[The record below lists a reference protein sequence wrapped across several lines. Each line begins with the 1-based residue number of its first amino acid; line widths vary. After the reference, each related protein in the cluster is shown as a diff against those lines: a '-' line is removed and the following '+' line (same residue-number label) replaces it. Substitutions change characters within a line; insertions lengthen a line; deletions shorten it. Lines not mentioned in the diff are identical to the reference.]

1 MSHVLKDEPYS
12 SFPNRATNIWISLL
26 NRSVRDFFVSPV
38 RTVKRH
44 CRPFFAEGAHVLA
57 CARITILIALKD
69 TVLQLFFSDDMA
81 RDPVCGM
88 FVDEENPAFMAVMDG
103 RTYYFCSE
111 ACMLTFVQPEKE
123 RQALKRLVY
132 FSVSLGAL
140 LMALM
145 FYRGPLP
152 LFSKK
157 VWALIL
163 ATPVQ
168 FISGWRYYRGAWG
181 AAKAGTMNM
190 DTLIVVGS
198 STAYFYSL
206 FVVLFP
212 NMAPSTEVYFDAS
225 ANILALILV
234 GKLLEEIAR
243 GRASEAV
250 RRLLDLQPPMARLLK
265 EDGSEEEVPVE
276 EVMPF
281 DVVIVRPGE
290 KIPLDGEVLEGRSS
304 VDESMITGESI
315 PVAKGVGDEVIGGT
329 VNKEGALKVEVTKIG
344 MNTTLQQIVHMVE
357 EAQQSQAPIQRV
369 ADKVASY
376 FTPVVI
382 ATGIIAFVGWYWSTG
397 DFSLA
402 ITSFVAVV
410 IVACPC
416 AMGIAT
422 PTAILVGA
430 AQGAKNGILI
440 KGGEYLEKTRE
451 IQAIAFD
458 KTGTLTKGEIIV
470 TDIHA
475 EDAEEMLRLVASLE
489 RRSEHPIGE
498 AIVREAQSKGLELPE
513 PKDFEALAGRGVKGV
528 VDGRQMIVG
537 TKRLMDEIGV
547 DIDEKTDLRATELFD
562 QGKTL
567 VFVSVEDKI
576 VGLIAV
582 ADDLKEEAAEA
593 VARLKSM
600 GLEVVMITGDNSRTA
615 ETIARKVG
623 INRYLAEVLP
633 EDKVEE
639 VKKLQEEGLVVAM
652 VGDGINDAPAL
663 AQADVGIALG
673 SGTDVALET
682 GGIVLIRNNLM
693 DVVTAIQLS
702 KATFSKIMQN
712 LFWAFGYN
720 AALIPIAAGVLRPWG
735 IVMHPIL
742 AAGAMAFSS
751 ISVVF
756 NSLLLRK
763 FRPDV

>member
-1 MSHVLKDEPYS
+1 
-12 SFPNRATNIWISLL
+12 
-26 NRSVRDFFVSPV
+26 
-38 RTVKRH
+38 
-44 CRPFFAEGAHVLA
+44 
-57 CARITILIALKD
+57 
-69 TVLQLFFSDDMA
+69 
-81 RDPVCGM
+81 M
-88 FVDEENPAFMAVMDG
+88 FVDDENPAFTAEIDG

-111 ACMLTFVQPEKE
+111 ACMLTFIQPEKE
-123 RQALKRLVY
+123 RKALKRLVY

-145 FYRGPLP
+145 FYSGPLP
-152 LFSKK
+152 LFTKK

-168 FISGWRYYRGAWG
+168 FIAGWRYYRGAWG
-181 AAKAGTMNM
+181 AAKARTMNM

-198 STAYFYSL
+198 STAYFYSV
-206 FVVLFP
+206 FVVLAP
-212 NMAPSTEVYFDAS
+212 NLAPSSEVYFDAS

-281 DVVIVRPGE
+281 DVVIVKPGE
-290 KIPLDGEVLEGRSS
+290 KIPLDGEVIEGASS

-315 PVAKGVGDEVIGGT
+315 PVTKGVGDEVIGGT

-344 MNTTLQQIVHMVE
+344 MNTTLQQIVQMVE
-357 EAQQSQAPIQRV
+357 DAQMSQAPIQRI
-369 ADKVASY
+369 ADRVASY

-382 ATGIIAFVGWYWSTG
+382 AVGLIAFAGWYWTTG
-397 DFSLA
+397 DFGLS

-451 IQAIAFD
+451 IQAIVFD
-458 KTGTLTKGEIIV
+458 KTGTLTKGEIFV
-470 TDIHA
+470 TDIHS
-475 EDAEEMLRLVASLE
+475 EDPEEMLRLIASLE

-498 AIVREAQSKGLELPE
+498 AIVREAEARGLKLPE
-513 PKDFEALAGRGVKGV
+513 PRDFEALAGRGVKGT

-537 TKRLMDEIGV
+537 TQRLMDEIGAEL
-547 DIDEKTDLRATELFD
+547 DEETGRKAHELFD

-567 VFVSVEDKI
+567 VFVSVDGI
-576 VGLIAV
+576 VTGLIAV
-582 ADDLKEEAAEA
+582 ADELKEEAGEA
-593 VARLKSM
+593 IARLKSM

-615 ETIARKVG
+615 EAIAKKVG
-623 INRYLAEVLP
+623 IDRYLAEVLP
-633 EDKVEE
+633 EDKVGE
-639 VKKLQEEGLVVAM
+639 VIKLQEEGLVVAM

-663 AQADVGIALG
+663 AKADVGIALG

-682 GGIVLIRNNLM
+682 GGIVLIRNNLN

-702 KATFSKIMQN
+702 KATFSKIKQN

-720 AALIPIAAGVLRPWG
+720 AALIPVAAGVFRPWG

-751 ISVVF
+751 ISVVA
-756 NSLLLRK
+756 NSLLLRRFK
-763 FRPDV
+763 PER

>member
-1 MSHVLKDEPYS
+1 
-12 SFPNRATNIWISLL
+12 
-26 NRSVRDFFVSPV
+26 
-38 RTVKRH
+38 
-44 CRPFFAEGAHVLA
+44 
-57 CARITILIALKD
+57 
-69 TVLQLFFSDDMA
+69 
-81 RDPVCGM
+81 M
-88 FVDEENPAFMAVMDG
+88 FVDEEHPAFTAEIDG
-103 RTYYFCSE
+103 RAYYFCSE
-111 ACMLTFVQPEKE
+111 ACMLTFIQPEKE
-123 RQALKRLVY
+123 RKALTRLVY

-145 FYRGPLP
+145 FYSGPLP
-152 LFSKK
+152 LFTKK

-168 FISGWRYYRGAWG
+168 FIAGWRYYRGAWG
-181 AAKAGTMNM
+181 AAKARTMNM

-198 STAYFYSL
+198 STAYFYSV
-206 FVVLFP
+206 FVVLAP
-212 NMAPSTEVYFDAS
+212 NLAPSSEVYFDAS

-281 DVVIVRPGE
+281 DVVIVKPGE
-290 KIPLDGEVLEGRSS
+290 KIPLDGEVIEGASS

-315 PVAKGVGDEVIGGT
+315 PVTKGVGDEVIGGT

-357 EAQQSQAPIQRV
+357 EAQMSQAPIQRI

-382 ATGIIAFVGWYWSTG
+382 AVGLIAFAGWYWTTG
-397 DFSLA
+397 DFGLS

-451 IQAIAFD
+451 IQAIVFD
-458 KTGTLTKGEIIV
+458 KTGTLTKGEIFV
-470 TDIHA
+470 TDIHS
-475 EDAEEMLRLVASLE
+475 EDPEEMLRLIASLE

-498 AIVREAQSKGLELPE
+498 AIVREAEARGLKLPE
-513 PKDFEALAGRGVKGV
+513 PRDFEALAGRGVKGT

-537 TKRLMDEIGV
+537 TQRLMDEIGAEL
-547 DIDEKTDLRATELFD
+547 DEETGRKAHELFD

-567 VFVSVEDKI
+567 VFVSVDGI
-576 VGLIAV
+576 VTGLIAV
-582 ADDLKEEAAEA
+582 ADELKDEAGEA
-593 VARLKSM
+593 IARLKAM

-615 ETIARKVG
+615 EAIAKKVG
-623 INRYLAEVLP
+623 IDRYLAEVLP
-633 EDKVEE
+633 EDKVGE
-639 VKKLQEEGLVVAM
+639 VIKLQEEGLVVAM

-682 GGIVLIRNNLM
+682 GGIVLIRNNLN

-702 KATFSKIMQN
+702 KATFSKIKQN

-720 AALIPIAAGVLRPWG
+720 AALIPVAAGVFRPWG

-751 ISVVF
+751 ISVVA
-756 NSLLLRK
+756 NSLLLRRFK
-763 FRPDV
+763 PER

>member
-1 MSHVLKDEPYS
+1 
-12 SFPNRATNIWISLL
+12 
-26 NRSVRDFFVSPV
+26 
-38 RTVKRH
+38 
-44 CRPFFAEGAHVLA
+44 
-57 CARITILIALKD
+57 
-69 TVLQLFFSDDMA
+69 MA

-88 FVDEENPAFMAVMDG
+88 FVDEEHPAFTAEVDG

-111 ACMLTFVQPEKE
+111 ACMLTFVQPERE

-132 FSVSLGAL
+132 FSVSIGATV
-140 LMALM
+140 MALM
-145 FYRGPLP
+145 FYTGPLP
-152 LFSKK
+152 LFSKH
-157 VWALIL
+157 VWTFLL

-168 FISGWRYYRGAWG
+168 FIAGWRYYRGAWG
-181 AAKAGTMNM
+181 AAKARTMNM
-190 DTLIVVGS
+190 DTLIVIGS
-198 STAYFYSL
+198 STAYFYSV
-206 FVVLFP
+206 FVVFFP
-212 NMAPSTEVYFDAS
+212 QLVPSTEVYFDAA

-250 RRLLDLQPPMARLLK
+250 RRLLDLQPPVARLLK
-265 EDGSEEEVPVE
+265 EDGTEEEVPVE

-281 DVVIVRPGE
+281 DVLIVRPGE
-290 KIPLDGEVLEGRSS
+290 KIPLDGEVTEGASS

-357 EAQQSQAPIQRV
+357 EAQLSRAPIQRV
-369 ADKVASY
+369 ADTIASY
-376 FTPVVI
+376 FVPVVI
-382 ATGIIAFVGWYWSTG
+382 AVGFIAFAGWYWLTG
-397 DFSLA
+397 DFGLS

-440 KGGEYLEKTRE
+440 KGGDYLEKTRE
-451 IQAIAFD
+451 LQAIAFD
-458 KTGTLTKGEIIV
+458 KTGTLTKGEIAV
-470 TDIHA
+470 TDVVA
-475 EDAEEMLRLVASLE
+475 DDPDRVLSLVASLE

-498 AIVREAQSKGLELPE
+498 AIVKYAEEKGLDLPE
-513 PKDFEALAGRGVKGV
+513 PKDFEALAGRGVKGT
-528 VDGRQMIVG
+528 VDGEELIVG
-537 TKRLMDEIGV
+537 TQRLMDEIGAEL
-547 DIDEKTDLRATELFD
+547 DGETGKRAEELFD
-562 QGKTL
+562 QGRTL
-567 VFVSVEDKI
+567 VFVSTNGRVI
-576 VGLIAV
+576 GLLGV
-582 ADDLKEEAAEA
+582 ADEMKDNAAEV
-593 VARLKSM
+593 VAKLRSM
-600 GLEVVMITGDNSRTA
+600 GLQVVMITGDNKRTA
-615 ETIARKVG
+615 EAIASQVG
-623 INRYLAEVLP
+623 IDRYLAEVLP
-633 EDKVEE
+633 QDKVGE

-673 SGTDVALET
+673 SGTDVAMET
-682 GGIVLIRNNLM
+682 GGIILIRNNLM

-702 KATFSKIMQN
+702 KVTYSKIIQN

-720 AALIPIAAGVLRPWG
+720 AALIPVAAGVFRPWG
-735 IVMHPIL
+735 VVMHPIL

-751 ISVVF
+751 ISVVS
-756 NSLLLRK
+756 NSLLLRSFK
-763 FRPDV
+763 PEV

>member
-1 MSHVLKDEPYS
+1 
-12 SFPNRATNIWISLL
+12 
-26 NRSVRDFFVSPV
+26 
-38 RTVKRH
+38 
-44 CRPFFAEGAHVLA
+44 
-57 CARITILIALKD
+57 
-69 TVLQLFFSDDMA
+69 MA

-88 FVDEENPAFMAVMDG
+88 FVDEDHPAFTAEVDG

-123 RQALKRLVY
+123 RQSLKRLVY
-132 FSVSLGAL
+132 FSVSLGAI

-145 FYRGPLP
+145 FYQGPLP
-152 LFSKK
+152 IFPKRI
-157 VWALIL
+157 WALLL

-168 FISGWRYYRGAWG
+168 FIAGWRYYRGAWG
-181 AAKAGTMNM
+181 AAKARTMNM
-190 DTLIVVGS
+190 DTLIVIGS
-198 STAYFYSL
+198 STAYFYSV

-212 NMAPSTEVYFDAS
+212 QMAPSHEVYFDAA

-250 RRLLDLQPPMARLLK
+250 RRLLDLQPQVARLLK
-265 EDGSEEEVPVE
+265 DDGTEEEVPVE

-281 DVVIVRPGE
+281 DVLIVRPGE
-290 KIPLDGEVLEGRSS
+290 KVPLDGEVLEGSSS

-315 PVAKGVGDEVIGGT
+315 PVAKGAGDEVIGGT

-357 EAQQSQAPIQRV
+357 EAQLSKAPIQRV
-369 ADKVASY
+369 ADTVASY
-376 FTPVVI
+376 FVPIVI
-382 ATGIIAFVGWYWSTG
+382 AVGLIAFAGWYTSTG
-397 DFSLA
+397 DFGLA

-430 AQGAKNGILI
+430 GQGAKNGILI
-440 KGGEYLEKTRE
+440 KGGDYLEKTRE
-451 IQAIAFD
+451 LQAIVFD
-458 KTGTLTKGEIIV
+458 KTGTLTKGEIAV
-470 TDIHA
+470 TDVVSG
-475 EDAEEMLRLVASLE
+475 DAEAMARLVASLE

-498 AIVREAQSKGLELPE
+498 AIVRYAEEKGLNLPE
-513 PKDFEALAGRGVKGV
+513 PMDVEALAGRGIKGT
-528 VDGRQMIVG
+528 VDGQELIVG
-537 TKRLMDEIGV
+537 TQRLMGEIGA
-547 DIDEKTDLRATELFD
+547 DIDDGLQAKADELFEE
-562 QGKTL
+562 GKTL
-567 VFVSVEDKI
+567 VFVSTGGRVT
-576 VGLIAV
+576 GLIGV
-582 ADDLKEEAAEA
+582 ADELKENAAEV
-593 VARLKSM
+593 VAKLKSM
-600 GLEVVMITGDNSRTA
+600 GLEVVMITGDNRRTA
-615 ETIARKVG
+615 EAIAGRVG
-623 INRYLAEVLP
+623 IDRYLAEVLP
-633 EDKVEE
+633 QDKVEV
-639 VKKLQEEGLVVAM
+639 VKGLQDEGLVVAM

-673 SGTDVALET
+673 SGTDIAMET

-702 KATFSKIMQN
+702 KATFSKIKQN

-720 AALIPIAAGVLRPWG
+720 ASLIPVAAGVFRSWG
-735 IVMHPIL
+735 LVMHPIF

-751 ISVVF
+751 ISVVS
-756 NSLLLRK
+756 NSLLLRRFK
-763 FRPDV
+763 PEL